1 MSVELITGLVLVA
14 AMLGTV
20 LVKYLTTV
28 RIVRVRERLAEVES
42 EVRGLRSRLK
52 TIMNE
57 MIIAQEKERN
67 VTRQKDRLEKRI
79 PNLEKEIKSLEG
91 G

>member
-1 MSVELITGLVLVA
+1 MSVELVTGLVLVV
-14 AMLGTV
+14 AMLASV

-28 RIVRVRERLAEVES
+28 RIVRVRERLASVES
-42 EVRGLRSRLK
+42 EVRTLRSRLK
-52 TIMNE
+52 TVMNE
-57 MIIAQEKERN
+57 KIIAQGKERN

-79 PNLEKEIKSLEG
+79 PKLDKELKDLEG

>member
-1 MSVELITGLVLVA
+1 MSVELVTGLVLVV
-14 AMLGTV
+14 AMLASV

-28 RIVRVRERLAEVES
+28 RIVRVRERLASVES
-42 EVRGLRSRLK
+42 EVRTLRSRLK
-52 TIMNE
+52 TVTNE
-57 MIIAQEKERN
+57 KIIAQGKERN

-79 PNLEKEIKSLEG
+79 PKLDKELKDLEG